1 MPVRDFSSEQARHE
15 LRELVGYED
24 WLLHSVYK
32 LTEDELFPAWPD
44 AVVYDADTKS
54 SIVRNFGRGN
64 VVLFDWR
71 PGFLQVAPPLVF
83 VASFKLLDML
93 FEWVLKGNG
102 QPADFRFKE
111 KIKQLASPGLV
122 YPSVLHAR
130 PWLVAALMALYKCSE
145 PLRGTIIHSRHF
157 DSSNGGLRIAS
168 SKNEVIGER
177 IDLSAEDLRTYA
189 QLSVSVLKY
198 LHGDWHLDAHRE
210 KCLRWQIDALQKLHR
225 LEPLGQAQPRHMCVR
240 WNTRDPNIRI
250 VDVPRLQRDILERN
264 PGQDVAFD
272 LRIVITDDERNSPRA
287 YLIPCE
293 VLPRLDSLPEERWSD
308 YISPIPDETEV
319 AASIQKVGQ

>member
-1 MPVRDFSSEQARHE
+1 M
-15 LRELVGYED
+15 
-24 WLLHSVYK
+24 
-32 LTEDELFPAWPD
+32 
-44 AVVYDADTKS
+44 
-54 SIVRNFGRGN
+54 
-64 VVLFDWR
+64 LFDWR

-93 FEWVLKGNG
+93 FEWALKGNG

-130 PWLVAALMALYKCSE
+130 PWLVAALTALYKCSE

-168 SKNEVIGER
+168 SKNEVIGEP
-177 IDLSAEDLRTYA
+177 IDLTAEDLRTYA

-198 LHGDWHLDAHRE
+198 LHGDWHLDTHRE
-210 KCLRWQIDALQKLHR
+210 KCLRWQIAALQKLHR
-225 LEPLGQAQPRHMCVR
+225 LEPLGQAQPRHVCVR

-250 VDVPRLQRDILERN
+250 VDVDWIQGDILERN
-264 PGQDVAFD
+264 PGQDVTFD
-272 LRIVITDDERNSPRA
+272 LRIVITDDESNPPRA

-308 YISPIPDETEV
+308 YISPMPD
-319 AASIQKVGQ
+319 